1 MQIQWKI
8 FIKLK
13 KKLEYCNFFGKKLE
27 EMNLEIAMALN
38 LQKAQEMEMDI
49 SVKKYL

>member
-1 MQIQWKI
+1 
-8 FIKLK
+8 
-13 KKLEYCNFFGKKLE
+13 
-27 EMNLEIAMALN
+27 MNLEIAMALN